1 MKLLDIG
8 NKCSNFE
15 EFKSQKGKTM
25 KVSSICMCKE
35 CQKRKMPELFLE
47 DMNGNYTDCIKVS
60 DLFTGE
66 YQLSNDLDE
75 LQQNE

>member
-1 MKLLDIG
+1 MKNLFLKNQESKI
-8 NKCSNFE
+8 
-15 EFKSQKGKTM
+15 M
-25 KVSSICMCKE
+25 KVSSICMCDE

-47 DMNGNYTDCIKVS
+47 DMNGNYVDSIKVS

-66 YQLSNDLDE
+66 YQLSNDFDE